1 MMRDRNRIVGNLES
15 IYTSA
20 FSRAER
26 EDDRGEMERLDFA
39 FQRDQLYLEA
49 LLDIRDL
56 LLPEPEGS
64 VEKAASLID
73 KAKVLKRVVKLR

>member
-1 MMRDRNRIVGNLES
+1 MRDRSRIVGNLEA

-20 FSRAER
+20 FGKAER
-26 EDDRGEMERLDFA
+26 ENDRVEMDRLDFA

-56 LLPEPEGS
+56 LLPEAEGAA
-64 VEKAASLID
+64 EKASILLD
-73 KAKVLKRVVKLR
+73 KAQVLRRVVKLK

>member
-20 FSRAER
+20 FTRAER
-26 EDDRGEMERLDFA
+26 ENDRAEMDRLDFA

-64 VEKAASLID
+64 VEKASSLID
-73 KAKVLKRVVKLR
+73 KARVLKRVVKLR

>member
-1 MMRDRNRIVGNLES
+1 MRDRNRIVGNLES
-15 IYTSA
+15 IYTGA
-20 FSRAER
+20 FARAER
-26 EDDRGEMERLDFA
+26 ENDRSEMDRLDFA

-64 VEKAASLID
+64 VEKASSLID
-73 KAKVLKRVVKLR
+73 KARVLKRVVKLR

>member
-1 MMRDRNRIVGNLES
+1 MRDRSRIVGNLEA

-26 EDDRGEMERLDFA
+26 ENDRAEMDRLDFA
-39 FQRDQLYLEA
+39 FQRDQLYLET

-56 LLPEPEGS
+56 LLPEAEGAA
-64 VEKAASLID
+64 EKASSLLD
-73 KAKVLKRVVKLR
+73 KAQVLRRVVKLR

>member
-1 MMRDRNRIVGNLES
+1 MRDRSRIVGNLES

-20 FSRAER
+20 FARAER
-26 EDDRGEMERLDFA
+26 DNDRAEMDRLDFA

-56 LLPEPEGS
+56 LLPEAEGAA
-64 VEKAASLID
+64 EKASSLLD
-73 KAKVLKRVVKLR
+73 KAQAIRRVVKLR